1 MKLVFLQRVSALVLL
16 VGLVIHAHFVS
27 PSSPPWLHLGCLAAI
42 VISGVVHLGASV
54 FFVGTDYL
62 ASKTGKWGF
71 GALAGLGSIAGALW
85 PLFGVFGSSQVAP
98 IPGHVSGSACHRCH
112 TDASADH
119 PRFSLD
125 PHTEAALG
133 CEACHDVVSGT
144 APALER
150 ARPES
155 GSECL
160 GCHDDA
166 RGGWV
171 APPPL
176 APTADLS
183 ASAPV
188 ASSEPVPLRGPER
201 LCAKKG
207 VDHASALGS
216 APPVRIEV
224 ASGDKGKL
232 DAGGGTVELRA
243 ALIGDELVIA
253 ASWRDATHDRDD
265 RLALLLSPLAASP
278 SFDKSGCALTCHA
291 ADAVVHRSAE
301 GRAWEWDVTER
312 GATAR
317 ALTTTGYR
325 LEPAKGLT
333 GRMARDG
340 DGWTAELRLRAPD
353 AFLSAGAASMSVAVF
368 DHEPKA
374 HATKTKPIILDLRCE

>member
-1 MKLVFLQRVSALVLL
+1 MKLVFLQRVSALVFL
-16 VGLVIHAHFVS
+16 VAFVAHAHFVS
-27 PSSPPWLHLGCLAAI
+27 ASAPSAVQVALLSAL
-42 VISGVVHLGASV
+42 VIAGVLHLGASV
-54 FFVGTDYL
+54 FFVGTDYV
-62 ASKTGKWGF
+62 ASRTGQWGF
-71 GALAGLGSIAGALW
+71 GALAALGSLAGALW
-85 PLFGVFGSSQVAP
+85 PIVGVVGSSQVAP
-98 IPGHVSGSACHRCH
+98 TPGHLSGAACARCH
-112 TDASADH
+112 ADAAADH
-119 PRFSLD
+119 ARFSLD
-125 PHTEAALG
+125 PHTEAGLG
-133 CEACHDVVSGT
+133 CESCHDVVSGT

-155 GSECL
+155 GSACL
-160 GCHDDA
+160 TCHEDG

-171 APPPL
+171 APPSAPS
-176 APTADLS
+176 ADPTAS
-183 ASAPV
+183 ASVV
-188 ASSEPVPLRGPER
+188 ASEPVAPPGPPR

-207 VDHASALGS
+207 VDHASALES
-216 APPVRIEV
+216 APPARIEA

-265 RLALLLSPLAASP
+265 RLALMLSPLAASP

-291 ADAVVHRSAE
+291 ADTVVHRTAE

-312 GATAR
+312 AATAR

-325 LEPAKGLT
+325 LEPATGLT

-340 DGWTAELRLRAPD
+340 DAWTAELRLRAPD
-353 AFLSAGAASMSVAVF
+353 ALLSSGAASMSVAVF

-374 HATKTKPIILDLRCE
+374 HATKTKPIVLDLRCE